1 MQGVDFFAIFMTGL
15 LAGGLS
21 CMAVQGGLL
30 AATIAQQEQ
39 KRLEEGLRKKAMPA
53 GRQGNAMPILLFL
66 DAKIAAYTLLGL
78 LLGWFGSF
86 LTISLQM
93 QVILLLIVGIF
104 MIGTA
109 LNILNVH
116 PIFRYFL
123 IQPPHFMTRFI
134 RKQSKKNDTL
144 TPAFL
149 GALTVFIPCG
159 TTQAMMALAIATGNP
174 FLGALTMFVFT
185 LGTSPVFFVLGYLA
199 TRFTGVLHTRF
210 MKIAAVAIVV
220 LALFNIN
227 NALALSGTGY
237 TFGNIAKNAYC
248 IVSFCDGRVLAS
260 VGTPVKEANIEITDQ
275 GYYPREL
282 WVKAGEPIT
291 LTLDNPSARG
301 CAQAFTI
308 PSLGL
313 QKIVRTGDKQTLTFT
328 APSEKQDLAFMC
340 TMGMYV
346 GEIHVI

>member
-1 MQGVDFFAIFMTGL
+1 MQGVDFFAVFMTGL

-39 KRLEEGLRKKAMPA
+39 KRLEDGLRKK
-53 GRQGNAMPILLFL
+53 GNAMPILLFL

-86 LTISLQM
+86 FTLSI
-93 QVILLLIVGIF
+93 QVQIALYVLVGIF

-123 IQPPHFMTRFI
+123 IQPPHFLTRFI
-134 RKQSKKNDTL
+134 RKQSKKSDTL

-174 FLGALTMFVFT
+174 FLGALTMFIFT
-185 LGTSPVFFVLGYLA
+185 IGTSPVFFVLGYLA
-199 TRFTGVLHTRF
+199 TRFTGALHARF
-210 MKIAAVAIVV
+210 MKVAAFAIIV

-227 NALALSGTGY
+227 NAMNLSGTSY
-237 TFGNIAKNAYC
+237 TFGNLFKTTYC
-248 IVSFCDGRVLAS
+248 VFSFCDGRVLAS
-260 VGTPVKEANIEITDQ
+260 VGKPVTSAKIEITDQ
-275 GYYPREL
+275 GYYPNEL
-282 WVKAGEPIT
+282 WVTAGESIT
-291 LTLDNPSARG
+291 LTLDNPAARG

-308 PSLGL
+308 PSLGV
-313 QKIVRTGDKQTLTFT
+313 QKIVRTGMNQTVTFE
-328 APSEKQDLAFMC
+328 APSEKEDLAFMC
-340 TMGMYV
+340 TMGMYR
-346 GEIHVI
+346 GLIHVI

>member
-39 KRLEEGLRKKAMPA
+39 KRFEEKLKKK
-53 GRQGNAMPILLFL
+53 GNAMPILLFL

-86 LTISLQM
+86 FTLSLQM
-93 QVILLLIVGIF
+93 QVVLFLIVGVF

-123 IQPPHFMTRFI
+123 IQPPHFLTRFI
-134 RKQSKKNDTL
+134 RKQSKKSEVL

-149 GALTVFIPCG
+149 GGLTVFIPCG

-174 FLGALTMFVFT
+174 FLGALTMFIFT

-199 TRFTGVLHTRF
+199 TRFTGALHARF
-210 MKIAAVAIVV
+210 MKLAAVGIIV

-227 NALALSGTGY
+227 NALTLSGTGY

-248 IVSFCDGRVLAS
+248 VVSFCDSKAIAS
-260 VGTPVKEANIEITDQ
+260 VGNPVTKANIEITDQ
-275 GYYPREL
+275 GYNPSEL
-282 WVKAGEPIT
+282 WIKAGEPIT

-313 QKIVRTGDKQTLTFT
+313 QKIVRTGNKQTLIFT
-328 APSEKQDLAFMC
+328 APSKKQDLAFMC
-340 TMGMYV
+340 SMGMYV